1 MDMAKKNRITSVVA
15 IVLAFLGL
23 KAASNYPA
31 EAATYPAVVFT
42 IVILLSVVLFFTK
55 PRTRTKSKKI
65 VLKQLLG
72 MVLLAIAYYFSI
84 GGLGYYFATL
94 LYVFLAMWFLKEK
107 NLIKLISISF
117 GFVAIV
123 YLVFGLFLRVPL
135 PSASIF

>member
-15 IVLAFLGL
+15 IALAFLGL

-31 EAATYPAVVFT
+31 EAAAYPAVVFT

-72 MVLLAIAYYFSI
+72 TALLAVAYYFSI

-94 LYVFLAMWFLKEK
+94 LYVLLAMWFLKEK
-107 NLIKLISISF
+107 NLIKIISISF